1 MSDTPPQAEIYDTPR
16 FEQLYYSS
24 RKAPVENLGLAAKF
38 FVGMSHTGHFPM
50 AFFGGWAMYLR
61 GSSRQTGEI
70 DVAVNA
76 TMDYIKSILLQ
87 CARYTQSLNKLAAH
101 LLI

>member
-1 MSDTPPQAEIYDTPR
+1 MSDPQFPAEIYDTPR

-24 RKAPVENLGLAAKF
+24 RRPPVENLGLAAKF
-38 FVGMSHTGHFPM
+38 FVEIPHTGQFPM

-61 GSSRQTGEI
+61 GSSRQTEEI

-76 TMDYIKSILLQ
+76 TMNYVKAILLR
-87 CARYTQSLNKLAAH
+87 CARYTQSLNTPPAC

>member
-1 MSDTPPQAEIYDTPR
+1 MIDPQPQAKIYDTPR

-24 RKAPVENLGLAAKF
+24 RRAPVENLGLAAKF
-38 FVGMSHTGHFPM
+38 FIGLSHNGQVPM
-50 AFFGGWAMYLR
+50 AFFGGWAMCLR
-61 GSSRQTGEI
+61 GSSRQTEEI

-87 CARYTQSLNKLAAH
+87 CGRYM
-101 LLI
+101 